1 MALKPITRQEK
12 IIAGQNLTPITRME
26 KFLKQFGG
34 DGGDLLETVAMEV
47 PLEITWDGDLAGKE
61 TASSGENG
69 YYVKISDIII
79 SNIEDIIDSKIVLS
93 ISGVDNSMVV
103 AAENVMDVSE
113 NGMPAYIVSDNDG
126 NAACLFVKEDFAM
139 GEEAMSSGIWFNRI
153 DVNGVVRYTKS
164 LTCPNATTT
173 ITKQQIK
180 TELLPEGYPYDAGG
194 FSYTNSV
201 YKDGDELIDD
211 EIFRVS
217 EDTPSYEDL
226 LGANFAV
233 NMAGN
238 VEGILTSEMVL
249 EYVEG
254 KLLIIELLFNRLI
267 IVVYEDN
274 LVMDG
279 EQIPYTKKGVY
290 MMKPP
295 KDGVG
300 IYSISKTT
308 IVPIASEFLPKI
320 TIVQDGYNNAA
331 AGVSTMATSES
342 YTCTANATYAE
353 VLQALQNKNVPT
365 TELYYHGQGNGVIG
379 VAKGGATYLHVETD
393 GNLYI
398 RQEFYINGGYL
409 LVVWGA
415 NGEISL
421 KPNI

>member
-1 MALKPITRQEK
+1 MSVKYSWSRQNGAAVPPVRFMSIEPAEDYYKGMPLKLKEKGIVEPTDGDPEYICMAQYDPDAEIQ
-12 IIAGQNLTPITRME
+12 
-26 KFLKQFGG
+26 
-34 DGGDLLETVAMEV
+34 
-47 PLEITWDGDLAGKE
+47 PLEIPVQEVFPDVVYDRMNEDGTTEEVRFGSKGGGGAILDSNGKL
-61 TASSGENG
+61 
-69 YYVKISDIII
+69 K
-79 SNIEDIIDSKIVLS
+79 
-93 ISGVDNSMVV
+93 
-103 AAENVMDVSE
+103 SE
-113 NGMPAYIVSDNDG
+113 V
-126 NAACLFVKEDFAM
+126 
-139 GEEAMSSGIWFNRI
+139 
-153 DVNGVVRYTKS
+153 
-164 LTCPNATTT
+164 
-173 ITKQQIK
+173 
-180 TELLPEGYPYDAGG
+180 LPEGYPYDAGG

-211 EIFRVS
+211 AIFRVS

-254 KLLIIELLFNRLI
+254 KLLVIELLFNRLI

-290 MMKPP
+290 MMKPLE
-295 KDGVG
+295 DGVG

-398 RQEFYINGGYL
+398 RQEFYINGGHL

-415 NGEISL
+415 NGEIGL
-421 KPNI
+421 TPNI